1 MGRDPIMVTAADR
14 LQLLYDLAREVATFT
29 DLDSVLRYAT
39 RRTREVL
46 GAEGCS
52 VLLLDDSRRMLYFPV
67 ASQAESSAASAASL
81 EQASFPA
88 DKGIAGWVLQHDQAA
103 QVDDTANDPRFYAGI
118 DRQVGSTT
126 RALLCAPLR
135 SRSGNIGV
143 VEVVNPLRG
152 RFAADDLAILEAMA
166 ADIAVACEKARLYD
180 VLRHE
185 TFTLRQA
192 CMVAGL
198 GLLVLAGL
206 FVVGGAYAHLARALP
221 LAELP
226 RRSVVLTG
234 VLLLAAGVALVAV
247 ARGWLISRTR
257 PTMTPPRQG
266 GP

>member
-1 MGRDPIMVTAADR
+1 LVTPADR

-52 VLLLDDSRRMLYFPV
+52 VLLLDAGRRTLYFPV
-67 ASQAESSAASAASL
+67 ASQAESGAASDASL
-81 EQASFPA
+81 EQVSFPA
-88 DKGIAGWVLQHDQAA
+88 DKGIAGWVLQHDQAT
-103 QVDDTANDPRFYAGI
+103 QVDDVASDPRFYSAV
-118 DRQVGSTT
+118 DRRVGSTT

-152 RFAADDLAILEAMA
+152 RFTADDLALLQAMA
-166 ADIAVACEKARLYD
+166 ADIAVACEKGRLYD
-180 VLRHE
+180 VLRRE

-198 GLLVLAGL
+198 VLLVLAAL
-206 FVVGGAYAHLARALP
+206 LVAGGAYVHLARALP
-221 LAELP
+221 LGELP
-226 RRSVVLTG
+226 RRPAVLTG
-234 VLLLAAGVALVAV
+234 AVLLAVAAGLIAI
-247 ARGWLISRTR
+247 ARGWLLA
-257 PTMTPPRQG
+257 PPTPPRPG
-266 GP
+266 GA